1 MREQG
6 WNGEGEG
13 REEGKEV
20 GDGKAREGGRHA
32 DVKSSSAATGYA
44 AVELRPFYFCF

>member
-1 MREQG
+1 MGGRMREQG

-20 GDGKAREGGRHA
+20 GDGKAREGG
-32 DVKSSSAATGYA
+32 
-44 AVELRPFYFCF
+44 